1 MNMQEKIQALADFY
15 GLKLQICKLGE
26 EGAELGAVIAK
37 KFVQLQTGQ
46 LIYKDELVTMR
57 LLDQVD
63 GAICEELADVLLV
76 AREIEY
82 LMYAHHP
89 EYAEYIENIMRQKA
103 DRQLERIKLGTKQ
116 WITWKFLS
124 NTIQTKSN
132 SRMDENDHPQC
143 WYLRG
148 IQRGKIKR
156 YL

>member
-1 MNMQEKIQALADFY
+1 MNFQEKIQALAEFY
-15 GLKLQICKLGE
+15 GLKLQISKLGE

-82 LMYAHHP
+82 LMYTHHP

-116 WITWKFLS
+116 
-124 NTIQTKSN
+124 
-132 SRMDENDHPQC
+132 
-143 WYLRG
+143 
-148 IQRGKIKR
+148 
-156 YL
+156 